1 MIPIEIYI
9 MGSAPEYTDNKVVR
23 KKLFKAYLI
32 SFVFILLGIAVGVMS
47 YLKVQADEVAAYEK
61 GVRMETEVKLSKEID
76 LRKRR
81 EEELSQE
88 REKRIHYEELSND
101 KELLIQ
107 KLTKELKETKE
118 IKALLTSRGAEL
130 RDQVDVLTREND
142 FLKSK

>member
-61 GVRMETEVKLSKEID
+61 RVRMETEVKLSKEID